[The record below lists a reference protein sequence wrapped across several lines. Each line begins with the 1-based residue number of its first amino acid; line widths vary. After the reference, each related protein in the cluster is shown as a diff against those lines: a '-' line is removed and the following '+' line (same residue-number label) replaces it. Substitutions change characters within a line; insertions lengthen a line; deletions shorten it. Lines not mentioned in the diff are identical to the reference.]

1 MLTHAFGLPFHQD
14 IAVGTDTP
22 IAAPGVNT
30 GAIPTQRSILTA
42 FINVCQTM
50 TILRHKNNKQQQKN
64 QKPQCLK
71 ELLNKCLIS
80 SLSLCSTF
88 NLCVSLDLNVQI
100 SHCCLNHL

>member
-22 IAAPGVNT
+22 IAASGVNT
-30 GAIPTQRSILTA
+30 GAIPTQWSILTA

-50 TILRHKNNKQQQKN
+50 IILMHENNQQQQKN

-80 SLSLCSTF
+80 SLSLCST
-88 NLCVSLDLNVQI
+88 LCVSLDRNVQI
-100 SHCCLNHL
+100 SHCCLTHL

>member
-1 MLTHAFGLPFHQD
+1 MRTHAFGLPFHQD

-80 SLSLCSTF
+80 SLSLCST
-88 NLCVSLDLNVQI
+88 LCVSLDLNVQI